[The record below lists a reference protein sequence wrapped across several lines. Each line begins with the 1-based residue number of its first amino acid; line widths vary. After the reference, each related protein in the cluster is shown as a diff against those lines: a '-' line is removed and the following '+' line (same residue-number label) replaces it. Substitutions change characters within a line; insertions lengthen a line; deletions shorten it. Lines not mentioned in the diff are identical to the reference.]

1 MVFPDAWVRSLVN
14 IRERISREW
23 SPEILMI
30 PIAPPVAVAMAQ
42 MVSLFIYNYLDA
54 IEHFLDERVDTVF
67 ILCIHLLGIA
77 VGDDHT
83 AGHGVMT

>member
-1 MVFPDAWVRSLVN
+1 MVLRDAWVRSLLN

-42 MVSLFIYNYLDA
+42 MVSLFIYHSLDA
-54 IEHFLDERVDTVF
+54 IEHFLDEGVDAVLIF
-67 ILCIHLLGIA
+67 CIHLLGIA

-83 AGHGVMT
+83 AGHSLMT